1 MGDDGASWCLV
12 TTPPNFWEGI
22 DIGSNRLA
30 AAAAPPPPAAQQWE
44 HPAGNLAPTASAK
57 RARQSAMPSGAA
69 LPAFRLEHASS
80 SFSSCCHC
88 SSARIRSFLS
98 QIDLHGAIYSS
109 VSRTH
114 TFQTSERGRFN
125 SRVSVSAL
133 RFFYFSMAAR
143 HRSST
148 SRAGL
153 TTSYTASSF
162 DRRDRRVVCLTR
174 LLLGLSAPPNRKR
187 CHSPSNDM
195 IWRSFT

>member
-30 AAAAPPPPAAQQWE
+30 AAAAPPPAAQQWE

-69 LPAFRLEHASS
+69 SPASRSARASS

-114 TFQTSERGRFN
+114 NFQTSERGRLN
-125 SRVSVSAL
+125 SRVSSQCIDSLLFFNGGASSHIYEPRRPHHIIHSLLL
-133 RFFYFSMAAR
+133 RPQRPPRCLLDAPPASTL
-143 HRSST
+143 RSSKPQ
-148 SRAGL
+148 AMPL
-153 TTSYTASSF
+153 A
-162 DRRDRRVVCLTR
+162 
-174 LLLGLSAPPNRKR
+174 
-187 CHSPSNDM
+187 
-195 IWRSFT
+195 IQ